1 MRRVSEI
8 ELDELMRVSE
18 RNTADAYAK
27 LFHSAGL
34 YATIEEDTEHVG
46 ILLIWKLRDAVEL
59 LYQAEEKYK
68 DSRLPS
74 IFSISS
80 VPTIVWI
87 YLICITLI
95 AFGVGGPVD
104 GWVTGNLSLGSTL
117 VGICFAIF
125 RWVQMR
131 GNQKLSLMRCRT
143 IQRNIKN
150 IYKNYRSLI
159 CSAIGPQ
166 SIVLH
171 HPQRKSIVAELREAQ
186 RTRNNTSIS
195 VVNSKLKN
203 YDAKIG
209 EIIKG
214 HQQGYLSL
222 DGLVQEGDNESKF
235 VVCYN

>member
-74 IFSISS
+74 IFSVSS
-80 VPTIVWI
+80 IPNVVWI

-95 AFGVGGPVD
+95 AFGIGGPVD
-104 GWVTGNLSLGSTL
+104 GWLIFGKISLGSTL
-117 VGICFAIF
+117 VGMCFAIL

-131 GNQKLSLMRCRT
+131 GNQELSLMRCHT

-150 IYKNYRSLI
+150 YIQELSVLNF

-222 DGLVQEGDNESKF
+222 DGLVLESG
-235 VVCYN
+235 NLNQNL

>member
-8 ELDELMRVSE
+8 ELDELKKVSE
-18 RNTADAYAK
+18 RNTADAYVK

-34 YATIEEDTEHVG
+34 YATIEEDTEHTGV
-46 ILLIWKLRDAVEL
+46 LLIWKLRDAVEL
-59 LYQAEEKYK
+59 LYQAEEKHR

-87 YLICITLI
+87 YLICIALI
-95 AFGVGGPVD
+95 AFGVGGPVN
-104 GWVTGNLSLGSTL
+104 GWLLFGKLVLGSSLIGMFFATL
-117 VGICFAIF
+117 
-125 RWVQMR
+125 RWMQMR

-150 IYKNYRSLI
+150 YIQDLSDVNF

-171 HPQRKSIVAELREAQ
+171 HPQRKLIVTELRNAQ
-186 RTRNNTSIS
+186 RTRNNASIS
-195 VVNSKLKN
+195 IVNTKLKN
-203 YDAKIG
+203 YDARIRD
-209 EIIKG
+209 IIKS

-222 DGLVQEGDNESKF
+222 DGLAQEIENRS
-235 VVCYN
+235 

>member
-1 MRRVSEI
+1 MRRVREI
-8 ELDELMRVSE
+8 ELDELIRASE
-18 RNTADAYAK
+18 INTADSYVK

-34 YATIEEDTEHVG
+34 YATIEEDTEHLG

-59 LYQAEEKYK
+59 LYQAEEKYR

-80 VPTIVWI
+80 IPTIVWI
-87 YLICITLI
+87 YLICIALI

-104 GWVTGNLSLGSTL
+104 GWLLFVNLVVGSAL
-117 VGICFAIF
+117 VGMCFATL
-125 RWVQMR
+125 RWVRMR
-131 GNQKLSLMRCRT
+131 GHQKLSLMRCRT

-150 IYKNYRSLI
+150 YIQELSEINF

-195 VVNSKLKN
+195 IANIKLKN
-203 YDAKIG
+203 YDAKIVNL
-209 EIIKG
+209 IKE
-214 HQQGYLSL
+214 HQQGYISL
-222 DGLVQEGDNESKF
+222 DDLIQENDDSRSNS
-235 VVCYN
+235 

>member
-1 MRRVSEI
+1 MRRVREI
-8 ELDELMRVSE
+8 ELDELIRASE
-18 RNTADAYAK
+18 INTADSYVK

-34 YATIEEDTEHVG
+34 YATIEEDTEHLG

-59 LYQAEEKYK
+59 LYQAEEKYR

-80 VPTIVWI
+80 IPNVVWI
-87 YLICITLI
+87 YLICIALI
-95 AFGVGGPVD
+95 AFGVGGPVN
-104 GWVTGNLSLGSTL
+104 GWLLFGNLAVGSTFIGL
-117 VGICFAIF
+117 CFAIL

-131 GNQKLSLMRCRT
+131 GHQKLSLMRCRT

-150 IYKNYRSLI
+150 YVQELSDINL

-195 VVNSKLKN
+195 IVNVKLKN

-209 EIIKG
+209 DIIKG

-222 DGLVQEGDNESKF
+222 DGIVQEIDD
-235 VVCYN
+235 

>member
-1 MRRVSEI
+1 MRRVREI
-8 ELDELMRVSE
+8 ELDELIRLSE

-27 LFHSAGL
+27 KFHSAGL
-34 YATIEEDTEHVG
+34 YTTIEEDTDHPG

-59 LYQAEEKYK
+59 LYQAEEKYR

-80 VPTIVWI
+80 IPTIVWI
-87 YLICITLI
+87 YLFCIALF
-95 AFGVGGPVD
+95 AFGVGGPVN
-104 GWVTGNLSLGSTL
+104 GWLLFGDLALGSTL
-117 VGICFAIF
+117 VGMCFALL

-150 IYKNYRSLI
+150 YIQDLSVINF

-171 HPQRKSIVAELREAQ
+171 HPQRKLIVAELREAQ
-186 RTRNNTSIS
+186 RTRNNASIS
-195 VVNSKLKN
+195 IVNIKLKN

-209 EIIKG
+209 DIIKG

-222 DGLVQEGDNESKF
+222 DGLVQESENVNPNS
-235 VVCYN
+235 

>member
-1 MRRVSEI
+1 MRRVREI
-8 ELDELMRVSE
+8 ELDELIRASE
-18 RNTADAYAK
+18 RTTADSYVR

-34 YATIEEDTEHVG
+34 YATIEEDTENLG

-59 LYQAEEKYK
+59 LYQAEEKYR

-80 VPTIVWI
+80 IPTIVWI
-87 YLICITLI
+87 YLICIALV
-95 AFGVGGPVD
+95 AFGVGGSVE
-104 GWVTGNLSLGSTL
+104 GWLLFVNLVVGSTL
-117 VGICFAIF
+117 VGLCFAIL

-131 GNQKLSLMRCRT
+131 GYQKLSLMRCRT
-143 IQRNIKN
+143 IQQKIKN
-150 IYKNYRSLI
+150 YIQELSEINF

-186 RTRNNTSIS
+186 RIRNNDSIS
-195 VVNSKLKN
+195 IVNIKLKN

-209 EIIKG
+209 DLIKG
-214 HQQGYLSL
+214 HQQGYVSL
-222 DGLVQEGDNESKF
+222 DGLVQEIDDLNPDS
-235 VVCYN
+235 